1 MSWARASGLVAV
13 EEGPPSSPMSTG
25 THSSDSP
32 DPENLP
38 SLIRIF
44 LDAKSNLEATTRQ
57 TPVGRGVSVVHS
69 YGTVKPIRHD
79 PYTPDLLSEDV
90 RLKLGL

>member
-1 MSWARASGLVAV
+1 MSWARASGLVVV
-13 EEGPPSSPMSTG
+13 EEDPQASPMSTG
-25 THSSDSP
+25 TRSSVSP

-38 SLIRIF
+38 SLVRMF
-44 LDAKSNLEATTRQ
+44 LDAKSNLESTIRL
-57 TPVGRGVSVVHS
+57 TPYGMGVSVVHS
-69 YGTVKPIRHD
+69 MVAVKPIRHD